1 MLKPTLLTRTG
12 IQIRNLT
19 VSYRSQVALA
29 DLNFSFEPGS
39 LHGILGPN
47 GAGKS
52 TLIKAMLGLVP
63 VQSGSVLWEGR
74 PLWQQRQRVAYVPQR
89 SQIDWTYPATAWDV
103 VTMGRVKQTGWLRPL
118 SAASQ
123 RIAAQALDRVGMGD
137 FAGRAIGE
145 LSGGQQQRVF
155 LARSLAQQADLYFFD
170 EPFVGVDQPTEQI
183 LFEVFR
189 ELAQSGKTVLV
200 IHHDLGESL
209 NNFDEL
215 LLLNQRVMAQGSPSH
230 VMQPHLLAAAYGGW
244 GEQWRAA

>member
-1 MLKPTLLTRTG
+1 MLRPTPLTSTG

-19 VSYRSQVALA
+19 VSYRSQIALA
-29 DLNFSFEPGS
+29 DLNVCFELGS

-52 TLIKAMLGLVP
+52 TLIKAMLGLIP
-63 VQSGSVLWEGR
+63 IQSGSVLFEGR

-89 SQIDWTYPATAWDV
+89 SQIDWTYPASVWDV
-103 VTMGRVKQTGWLRPL
+103 VTMGRVKQTGWLRRL
-118 SAASQ
+118 SPTSQ
-123 RIAAQALDRVGMGD
+123 WIATQALERVGMED
-137 FAGRAIGE
+137 FAKRGIGE

-155 LARSLAQQADLYFFD
+155 LARSLAQQADLYCFD

-200 IHHDLGESL
+200 IHHDLGESVK
-209 NNFDEL
+209 NFDAL
-215 LLLNQRVMAQGSPSH
+215 LLLNQRVVAQGSPTD
-230 VMQPHLLAAAYGGW
+230 VMQPHVLAATYGGW
-244 GEQWRAA
+244 GEQWQAA